1 MVDFQEIQTNRTTR
15 VLGDMEAAPESRL
28 DAQRVFQIYRKLLDK
43 SAPHYEFRWV
53 FFLLV
58 FIVYVIRVW
67 SIGGFYIVDYGLG
80 IFLLN
85 QFILFISPQFD
96 PEDDGLGGDVGLP
109 NSMQE
114 AEEMKGSC
122 TK

>member
-1 MVDFQEIQTNRTTR
+1 MSHSLSHSFVHPLTHLFS
-15 VLGDMEAAPESRL
+15 ESLAR
-28 DAQRVFQIYRKLLDK
+28 
-43 SAPHYEFRWV
+43 
-53 FFLLV
+53 
-58 FIVYVIRVW
+58 

-114 AEEMKGSC
+114 AEEMKGLLIQTLSQSP
-122 TK
+122 THTLTHLYHAQVFPENYQNFSFGIPVHALSSLVSF

>member
-1 MVDFQEIQTNRTTR
+1 MNRIIYYIVRSTYSFTI
-15 VLGDMEAAPESRL
+15 SR
-28 DAQRVFQIYRKLLDK
+28 
-43 SAPHYEFRWV
+43 
-53 FFLLV
+53 
-58 FIVYVIRVW
+58 

-114 AEEMKGSC
+114 AEEMKGLLTYSIAQLSI
-122 TK
+122 